1 MIQCESE
8 RQCKRCGQYRPR
20 SMFSPSKSGKDGL
33 HSYCKPCRSE
43 YVTLYQRRKRTK
55 PPRQKSP
62 DRGEIWPRPLT
73 EQLLDLKVRNWRYPA
88 SAGQLVWRV

>member
-1 MIQCESE
+1 MKECT
-8 RQCKRCGQYRPR
+8 RCGQRRPLE
-20 SMFSPSKSGKDGL
+20 MFSPSKRGRDGR

-55 PPRQKSP
+55 PPRQKAP
-62 DRGEIWPRPLT
+62 DRDEIWPRPLT
-73 EQLLDLKVRNWRYPA
+73 EQLLDLKLRNWRHPA